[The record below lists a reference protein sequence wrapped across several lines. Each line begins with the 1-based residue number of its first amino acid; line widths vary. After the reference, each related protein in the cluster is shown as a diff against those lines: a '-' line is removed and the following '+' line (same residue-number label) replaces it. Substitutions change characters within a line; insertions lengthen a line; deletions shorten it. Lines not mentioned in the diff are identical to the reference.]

1 MVYTLRWYPV
11 FNQWSPCSVSLHS
24 DQAVSCRRPCSG
36 PVDAQRL
43 SRLRRFLRWCS
54 SINGYLIE
62 WLMPFASVR
71 HSTNGHRTVFHR
83 ILTRQCR
90 VDACVLARWMCS
102 VFCAFTFPT
111 LVLFHQRLLDRM
123 AYALH
128 WCPAFN
134 QWSPCSVSP
143 HSAPAVLYR
152 CPCPSPVDAQRLLR
166 LRHSMRWCSSTS
178 GYPIK

>member
-1 MVYTLRWYPV
+1 MHVEKLSVRDIPYSFFRGLMLPLLY
-11 FNQWSPCSVSLHS
+11 SVSPLS
-24 DQAVSCRRPCSG
+24 GPVMSCRRLYSS

-43 SRLRRFLRWCS
+43 SRLWRFYTGFL
-54 SINGYLIE
+54 
-62 WLMPFASVR
+62 PAAV
-71 HSTNGHRTVFHR
+71 
-83 ILTRQCR
+83 
-90 VDACVLARWMCS
+90 
-102 VFCAFTFPT
+102 
-111 LVLFHQRLLDRM
+111 LDRM

-166 LRHSMRWCSSTS
+166 LYVSYAGALPSTVT
-178 GYPIK
+178 